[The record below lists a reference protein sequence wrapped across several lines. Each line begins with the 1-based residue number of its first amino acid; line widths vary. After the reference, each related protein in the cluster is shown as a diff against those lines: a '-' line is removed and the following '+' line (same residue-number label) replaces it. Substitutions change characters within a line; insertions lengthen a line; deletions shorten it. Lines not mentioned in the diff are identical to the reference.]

1 MVQPY
6 IHEGFPRTN
15 MSTISKKYRTYEP
28 EHHRQVAAIHFRT
41 NPPAVAT
48 LSKMDSDDD
57 DGAVSA
63 SAAAAVQ
70 QEEVVALMNAPVGA
84 AAMQTQQE
92 ALPPLAEVFHD
103 IEHFSCFTDAN
114 GKPRWRC
121 NWCHDDFGG
130 HNASKALYHVAKVAR
145 KGIKV
150 CPAAIPDNHYKRYY
164 NLYEKKMGAKS
175 TKAGKCYVYFKYR

>member
-1 MVQPY
+1 MIP
-6 IHEGFPRTN
+6 
-15 MSTISKKYRTYEP
+15 TYENTIFTLAHLLA
-28 EHHRQVAAIHFRT
+28 EIHIGT

-48 LSKMDSDDD
+48 LSKMASDDD
-57 DGAVSA
+57 DGVLSA

-92 ALPPLAEVFHD
+92 ALPPLAEIFHD
-103 IEHFSCFTDAN
+103 KEHFSCFTDES

-121 NWCHDDFGG
+121 NWCQQHFGG

-145 KGIKV
+145 KGIIV
-150 CPAAIPDNHYKRYY
+150 CPRVIPDTHYKRYY
-164 NLYEKKMGAKS
+164 NLYERKEGDKSKKSGKS
-175 TKAGKCYVYFKYR
+175 YIYF